1 MFNLLLL
8 LIIRLVDLP
17 VWEDYP
23 LVLIKIIKYE
33 FSKGKPL
40 TEDIRVLIEK
50 HQIEME
56 ASYTLSVGL
65 FEYDL
70 MLQLTQG
77 IQNKP
82 FLLWF
87 FIKSMI
93 LVTAL
98 YSWRLGIPF
107 VVGSCLL
114 PIVCYYFFV
123 LMDYLEVLEELLEY
137 IRERL

>member
-1 MFNLLLL
+1 
-8 LIIRLVDLP
+8 
-17 VWEDYP
+17 
-23 LVLIKIIKYE
+23 LIKIIKYE

-82 FLLWF
+82 FLL
-87 FIKSMI
+87 
-93 LVTAL
+93 
-98 YSWRLGIPF
+98 
-107 VVGSCLL
+107 
-114 PIVCYYFFV
+114 
-123 LMDYLEVLEELLEY
+123 
-137 IRERL
+137 